1 MNEVKSAVRVL
12 EVLELL
18 AQAEKPLAL
27 KEVVDELGYPKS
39 STHNL
44 LATLVAR
51 GYAVRGEADRYTL
64 NDTYRNGPGWI
75 CGPEARLI
83 ELAGPVMREL
93 RDGCGETIMLGVLN
107 RDCRLK
113 TLERCSGTQPVRYES
128 PLGSCLPSYCTAM
141 GRALLAARD
150 DGQIERYLA
159 HERIVQYTRHTLVD
173 RDLIRQHIAKAR
185 RDGFAVSDQEMDI
198 GGSGVA
204 APVLNAKGETVAAL
218 NVAALSSRFAERR
231 EDIIAAVKR
240 HALLL
245 SNRLGW
251 H

>member
-18 AQAEKPLAL
+18 THEEKPLSL

-44 LATLVAR
+44 LATLVSR
-51 GYAVRGEADRYTL
+51 GYAIRDETDRYQL
-64 NDTYRNGPGWI
+64 NNAFREGPGWI
-75 CGPEARLI
+75 CGPEARLS
-83 ELAGPVMREL
+83 EMALPVMREL
-93 RDGCGETIMLGVLN
+93 RDRCGETIMLGVLN
-107 RDCRLK
+107 GEGRLK

-141 GRALLAARD
+141 GRALLAGRD
-150 DGQIERYLA
+150 DAQIDNYLSR
-159 HERIVQYTRHTLVD
+159 ERIVQYTRHTLVD
-173 RDLIRQHIAKAR
+173 REQIKAHIAKAR
-185 RDGFAVSDQEMDI
+185 RDGYAVSDQEIDI

-204 APVLNAKGETVAAL
+204 APVLNGKGETVAAL
-218 NVAALSSRFAERR
+218 NVAAISSRFNENGEAL
-231 EDIIAAVKR
+231 IAAVKNY
-240 HALLL
+240 AAIL
-245 SNRLGW
+245 SSRLGW